1 MEELV
6 LRLAGECRLQ
16 QAVAMSALEDGIQL
30 FAYPLSEQ
38 QVLLA
43 VGVGPDAALTAGE
56 LLARRASRLREAGGW
71 LPSLFNDG
79 SLYLV
84 RRLSAQEE
92 EGGDALVSQLG
103 LALEMLN

>member
-6 LRLAGECRLQ
+6 LRLAGECRMQ
-16 QAVAMSALEDGIQL
+16 QAVAMSTLESGVQL

-38 QVLLA
+38 RILLA
-43 VGVGPDAALTAGE
+43 LGVGPDAALTAGE
-56 LLARRASRLREAGGW
+56 LLSRRAARLRETGGW
-71 LPSLFNDG
+71 LPSMFNDG

-92 EGGDALVSQLG
+92 EGGDALASQLR
-103 LALEMLN
+103 LALEILN